1 MATTQGIKLDE
12 ETQKRLKALAEK
24 RRRSPHWIMRDAVE
38 RYLTEEEQYEQ
49 EKAEDLAEYEDYL
62 VTGKA
67 IDNTEVS
74 VWLEELAHGKKTSWS
89 KQK

>member
-1 MATTQGIKLDE
+1 
-12 ETQKRLKALAEK
+12 
-24 RRRSPHWIMRDAVE
+24 MRDAVE

>member
-38 RYLTEEEQYEQ
+38 RYLTQEEQYEL
-49 EKAEDLAEYEDYL
+49 EKTEDLAEYEDYL

-74 VWLEELAHGKKTSWS
+74 VWLEELAYGKKTPWP

>member
-1 MATTQGIKLDE
+1 MATSQGIKLDE